1 MIAHQYII
9 REQKRNSEKL
19 DFDPEECS
27 LNNSSIRLIDKS
39 EAKRIIVEYE
49 WLKTMPLVSKYHFGI
64 FFNINGKEYLGGV
77 LVYSPDYA
85 ENTGV
90 WKKYNFED
98 KLILLSR
105 GVCLWWTPKNCASYF
120 ISRSIQWLKKNTK
133 YRIVT
138 ATVDPMAGEIGTIYQ
153 SLNWY
158 YVGLMAGN
166 YSSNKETK
174 RFSVLINGK
183 LRYSRSIRKELGTMK
198 REEILKKYPDAK
210 FINQYRKRRYFYF
223 FDTKQKNQVY
233 YDSIKHLILPYPKRD
248 LNPISGIIYMIKNRI
263 NNKIYIGQT
272 VRSLNDR
279 IDDYQ
284 KGLGNNYLNNSFKK
298 YGFENFEFSII
309 DTATSIDELNSKEIH
324 WINKYNTTD
333 KNKGYNLEDGGRN
346 SLLSQETREKMSE
359 ARKGKKQTTDWVK
372 KRIAK
377 AGSEEAKKYGRAKTE
392 EERKWLSET
401 TPKYWLGKT
410 RDEETRKKISQTK
423 KERGFSEKQ
432 KEVWCKRVIAY
443 DPKTNEVINT
453 YESSTEAAKC
463 LGNISQSTI
472 SRRCSGVTKNKG
484 SIYFKYEEK

>member
-153 SLNWY
+153 SLNWH

-233 YDSIKHLILPYPKRD
+233 YNSIKHLILPYPKRD
-248 LNPISGIIYMIKNRI
+248 SNPISSIIYMIKNRI
-263 NNKIYIGQT
+263 NN
-272 VRSLNDR
+272 D
-279 IDDYQ
+279 
-284 KGLGNNYLNNSFKK
+284 
-298 YGFENFEFSII
+298 
-309 DTATSIDELNSKEIH
+309 
-324 WINKYNTTD
+324 
-333 KNKGYNLEDGGRN
+333 YNLEDGGRN

-377 AGSEEAKKYGRAKTE
+377 AGSEEAKKYGRTKTE